1 MVAHKLDPLKVA
13 TFALLVKNGM
23 TKTNAA
29 KEAKI
34 GWATVMRQLKEPT
47 SALTIAL
54 AEMGIFTGGIPSWE
68 NYKPLAQKALKD
80 FGFFREY
87 FFARSTSPWAQEAA
101 NKIVE
106 LLATPQEEYLVINV
120 GPGAGKDVALDT
132 PLLTPSGWTTMGE
145 IEVGDFV
152 FDDKGK
158 PTKVVAKSEV
168 FYDHECFEVRTDD
181 GASVIAGAG
190 HEWPVR
196 LRGLNQSRNFSQPWY
211 PGKTGTKPSGGIKLK
226 TTKYLATRRSK
237 RPQLAVAPAL
247 EFKGKVRLP
256 INPYLLGVWL
266 GDGHSASG
274 RISQSNED
282 ANWLIPEI
290 EKLGYEVTN
299 YPGRQSFGVK
309 GLSKQLRSLGVFKN
323 KHIPEIYFRS
333 NRENRLALLQGLID
347 TDGSVD
353 PEGSIEFCNTN
364 PGLAIGVQLLARS
377 LGVKASISES
387 RAMLYGKDCGPRWR
401 VSFYLKDAAR
411 LPRKAIRTRNGTRTP
426 HRYLTVTPVETVP
439 TQCIQV
445 EADSHSYLV
454 GLGLMLTHN
463 STLFTHD
470 IPAWILARSRDKSI
484 MIGSASQNLA
494 NGYVNRLR
502 TTLERTK
509 PEKADHKLVEL
520 GLAHD
525 AKSTLPLSYGRFR
538 PVGAGQWSRSQF
550 DIEQIDGQSRNEK
563 EASVAGFGMDAGYL
577 GGRYDFIIW
586 DDLVTNATLRTEVAR
601 EKLISDWENQAE
613 TRLEPEGLLVLQGQ
627 RLGPNDLYRYCLNL
641 KGVQEIDASGYD
653 DTEVKKYHHI
663 VFKAHYEEK
672 CEGEHARSA
681 KPYPQGCLLDPR
693 RLSWQKLRTIQ
704 INKEGTFRT
713 VYQQEDIAAGNNL
726 VQMAWI
732 DGGADSSGAMMPGCW
747 DEERSSGVVPQ
758 GVKGTSVVTADPS
771 VSNYWGLIWWLY
783 NPDTK
788 FQHLIDIKREQM
800 SASDFLDW
808 DYTNN
813 CFTGALETWWQ
824 ESNQQG
830 RPIAYLIMEENA
842 AHKYLSQYNHF
853 KRWQSLRRV
862 TLKPHTTGRNKS
874 DPKYGVQTIG
884 PYYRHGMVRLPGNR
898 YDGSRQLVKQ
908 LVKEVTEWPN
918 GITDDLVMSHWF
930 LVWNA
935 RSLVSSDNL
944 DAPTEQVPSWIK
956 EMGF

>member
-54 AEMGIFTGGIPSWE
+54 AELGIFTGGIPSWE

-120 GPGAGKDVALDT
+120 GPGAGK
-132 PLLTPSGWTTMGE
+132 
-145 IEVGDFV
+145 
-152 FDDKGK
+152 
-158 PTKVVAKSEV
+158 
-168 FYDHECFEVRTDD
+168 
-181 GASVIAGAG
+181 
-190 HEWPVR
+190 
-196 LRGLNQSRNFSQPWY
+196 
-211 PGKTGTKPSGGIKLK
+211 
-226 TTKYLATRRSK
+226 
-237 RPQLAVAPAL
+237 
-247 EFKGKVRLP
+247 
-256 INPYLLGVWL
+256 
-266 GDGHSASG
+266 
-274 RISQSNED
+274 
-282 ANWLIPEI
+282 
-290 EKLGYEVTN
+290 
-299 YPGRQSFGVK
+299 
-309 GLSKQLRSLGVFKN
+309 
-323 KHIPEIYFRS
+323 
-333 NRENRLALLQGLID
+333 
-347 TDGSVD
+347 
-353 PEGSIEFCNTN
+353 
-364 PGLAIGVQLLARS
+364 
-377 LGVKASISES
+377 
-387 RAMLYGKDCGPRWR
+387 
-401 VSFYLKDAAR
+401 
-411 LPRKAIRTRNGTRTP
+411 
-426 HRYLTVTPVETVP
+426 
-439 TQCIQV
+439 
-445 EADSHSYLV
+445 
-454 GLGLMLTHN
+454 

-681 KPYPQGCLLDPR
+681 KAYPQGCLLDPR

-713 VYQQEDIAAGNNL
+713 VYQQEDIATGDNL
-726 VQMAWI
+726 VEMAWI
-732 DGGADSSGAMMPGCW
+732 DGGADSRGYMMPGCW

-758 GVKGTSVVTADPS
+758 GVKGTSVITADPS

-783 NPDTK
+783 DPDTK
-788 FQHLIDIKREQM
+788 FQHLIDLKREQM

-830 RPIAYLIMEENA
+830 RPITVLIMEENA

-853 KRWQSLRRV
+853 KRWQSERGV
-862 TLKPHTTGRNKS
+862 KLKPHTTGRNKS

-884 PYYRHGMVRLPGNR
+884 PYYRHGMVRLPGNKF
-898 YDGSRQLVKQ
+898 DGSRQLVKQ

-918 GITDDLVMSHWF
+918 GLTDDLVMSHWF

-935 RSLVSSDNL
+935 RSFLASDNL
-944 DAPTEQVPSWIK
+944 GAPTEQYPSWVK

>member
-54 AEMGIFTGGIPSWE
+54 AELGIFTGGIPSWE

-87 FFARSTSPWAQEAA
+87 FFARSTSPWAEEAA

-120 GPGAGKDVALDT
+120 GPGAGK
-132 PLLTPSGWTTMGE
+132 
-145 IEVGDFV
+145 
-152 FDDKGK
+152 
-158 PTKVVAKSEV
+158 
-168 FYDHECFEVRTDD
+168 
-181 GASVIAGAG
+181 
-190 HEWPVR
+190 
-196 LRGLNQSRNFSQPWY
+196 
-211 PGKTGTKPSGGIKLK
+211 
-226 TTKYLATRRSK
+226 
-237 RPQLAVAPAL
+237 
-247 EFKGKVRLP
+247 
-256 INPYLLGVWL
+256 
-266 GDGHSASG
+266 
-274 RISQSNED
+274 
-282 ANWLIPEI
+282 
-290 EKLGYEVTN
+290 
-299 YPGRQSFGVK
+299 
-309 GLSKQLRSLGVFKN
+309 
-323 KHIPEIYFRS
+323 
-333 NRENRLALLQGLID
+333 
-347 TDGSVD
+347 
-353 PEGSIEFCNTN
+353 
-364 PGLAIGVQLLARS
+364 
-377 LGVKASISES
+377 
-387 RAMLYGKDCGPRWR
+387 
-401 VSFYLKDAAR
+401 
-411 LPRKAIRTRNGTRTP
+411 
-426 HRYLTVTPVETVP
+426 
-439 TQCIQV
+439 
-445 EADSHSYLV
+445 
-454 GLGLMLTHN
+454 

-681 KPYPQGCLLDPR
+681 KAYPQGCLLDPR

-713 VYQQEDIAAGNNL
+713 VYQQEDIATGDNL
-726 VQMAWI
+726 VEMAWI
-732 DGGADSSGAMMPGCW
+732 DGGADSRGYMMPGCW

-758 GVKGTSVVTADPS
+758 GVKGTSVITADPS
-771 VSNYWGLIWWLY
+771 VSNYWGLCLAGESMILTENGERPIKEILVGEKVITRGGYRKVLFSGKTGTKKVLEIGLSNGRTLRLTPEHRVAQGEKWIEAKDLVLGSTLTGTSML
-783 NPDTK
+783 PLPIPTVLAHTGSARPTPMRVGVKIIPRIGMSFATMSQKALRVGVSSHVLSMSLGDQVVGIDTRS
-788 FQHLIDIKREQM
+788 H
-800 SASDFLDW
+800 SASVADFQSFGDVSDKCDIGLAMGSTSRHRPVTASPFRVGLKSIPHPATVLVDSRTRQEVVAVY
-808 DYTNN
+808 DDSLLAGVGSIA
-813 CFTGALETWWQ
+813 TG
-824 ESNQQG
+824 G
-830 RPIAYLIMEENA
+830 
-842 AHKYLSQYNHF
+842 QY
-853 KRWQSLRRV
+853 
-862 TLKPHTTGRNKS
+862 
-874 DPKYGVQTIG
+874 
-884 PYYRHGMVRLPGNR
+884 
-898 YDGSRQLVKQ
+898 
-908 LVKEVTEWPN
+908 
-918 GITDDLVMSHWF
+918 
-930 LVWNA
+930 
-935 RSLVSSDNL
+935 
-944 DAPTEQVPSWIK
+944 IK
-956 EMGF
+956 